1 MEDKNQIWDFIMDY
15 GLATREEIMLV
26 VSINGYSI
34 ETLNSIIF
42 SRSAYRDMEQFL
54 TYNTE
59 S

>member
-15 GLATREEIMLV
+15 GLATKEEIMLV
-26 VSINGYSI
+26 VSINGYSV

-54 TYNTE
+54 TYNT
-59 S
+59 

>member
-1 MEDKNQIWDFIMDY
+1 MKDKNQIWDFIMDY